1 MGWAFSHYSHHG
13 GPSPN
18 IPNIKI
24 EINILHI
31 ETQMEKKKQFIKGR
45 KIIGNKCPSTEGC
58 EHNSLLGKQ
67 NFSTGLSLSPL
78 ILTA

>member
-1 MGWAFSHYSHHG
+1 MIFFFVTAMGYSHHG

-31 ETQMEKKKQFIKGR
+31 ETQMEKK
-45 KIIGNKCPSTEGC
+45 N
-58 EHNSLLGKQ
+58 NSSREEKL
-67 NFSTGLSLSPL
+67 
-78 ILTA
+78 

>member
-1 MGWAFSHYSHHG
+1 VLEGILTNEPSMIFFLVTAMGWAFSHYSHHG

-31 ETQMEKKKQFIKGR
+31 ETQMEKK
-45 KIIGNKCPSTEGC
+45 N
-58 EHNSLLGKQ
+58 NSSREEKL
-67 NFSTGLSLSPL
+67 
-78 ILTA
+78 

>member
-1 MGWAFSHYSHHG
+1 MIFFLVTAMGWAFSHYSHHG

-31 ETQMEKKKQFIKGR
+31 ETQMEKK
-45 KIIGNKCPSTEGC
+45 N
-58 EHNSLLGKQ
+58 NSSREEKL
-67 NFSTGLSLSPL
+67 
-78 ILTA
+78 

>member
-1 MGWAFSHYSHHG
+1 MLEGILTNEPSMIFFFVTAMGWAFSHYSHHG

-31 ETQMEKKKQFIKGR
+31 ETQMEKKTIHQGKKNYR
-45 KIIGNKCPSTEGC
+45 K
-58 EHNSLLGKQ
+58 
-67 NFSTGLSLSPL
+67 
-78 ILTA
+78 

>member
-1 MGWAFSHYSHHG
+1 MIFFLVTAMGWAFSHYSHHG

-31 ETQMEKKKQFIKGR
+31 ETQMEKKTIHQGKKNYR
-45 KIIGNKCPSTEGC
+45 K
-58 EHNSLLGKQ
+58 
-67 NFSTGLSLSPL
+67 
-78 ILTA
+78 